1 MFYFKRLT
9 RIFMRLVYYRSK
21 YSMFKDTSTQF
32 TCLADNSVLLSVMLS
47 LGMTDLW
54 TTGFTKKKIDVTGK
68 IAQNVVYFP
77 RLKLVKRVIYCLF
90 IREGSILSVY
100 NILNAG
106 VNILPFCVHK
116 CAGKVSCER

>member
-9 RIFMRLVYYRSK
+9 RIFMRLVYSRSK

-68 IAQNVVYFP
+68 IVQNVVKFV
-77 RLKLVKRVIYCLF
+77 LSIDLVRNCQALCPLSTLF
-90 IREGSILSVY
+90 SVY
-100 NILNAG
+100 INLMFHSSLCQISFYESYSGHRLT
-106 VNILPFCVHK
+106 L
-116 CAGKVSCER
+116 

>member
-9 RIFMRLVYYRSK
+9 RIFMRLVYSRSK

-68 IAQNVVYFP
+68 IVQNVVYFP

-90 IREGSILSVY
+90 IREGSILMWVY
-100 NILNAG
+100 
-106 VNILPFCVHK
+106 
-116 CAGKVSCER
+116 